1 LADEVLF
8 LYRDDYYHPDTE
20 QAGTAELAVAK
31 HSLAPTGVIV
41 LEWASEFYKFY
52 NPTGHVEIIEE
63 EEEVLDLETFASM
76 VRKKVFTCG
85 VGEELQRKISY
96 NIGLCEMTD
105 VTDHLTDVFALQADV
120 VVVNTDVVSED
131 DVKLIREYE
140 LDVDDSS
147 VKYYYLSEKELERIF
162 DS

>member
-1 LADEVLF
+1 
-8 LYRDDYYHPDTE
+8 
-20 QAGTAELAVAK
+20 
-31 HSLAPTGVIV
+31 
-41 LEWASEFYKFY
+41 
-52 NPTGHVEIIEE
+52 
-63 EEEVLDLETFASM
+63 
-76 VRKKVFTCG
+76 
-85 VGEELQRKISY
+85 
-96 NIGLCEMTD
+96 MTD

>member
-1 LADEVLF
+1 
-8 LYRDDYYHPDTE
+8 
-20 QAGTAELAVAK
+20 
-31 HSLAPTGVIV
+31 
-41 LEWASEFYKFY
+41 
-52 NPTGHVEIIEE
+52 
-63 EEEVLDLETFASM
+63 
-76 VRKKVFTCG
+76 